1 MLIFVSKVEGDSMHI
16 DEQKQFDKRNIER
29 NIKNGIITQ
38 KDYEIYLSKLPD
50 ASGKIFNPEEDSL
63 NDSKDIESKRE
74 SESPTKKREMKKKA
88 KGKGK

>member
-1 MLIFVSKVEGDSMHI
+1 MHI
-16 DEQKQFDKRNIER
+16 DENKRFDKRNIEK

-50 ASGKIFNPEEDSL
+50 ISDKLFSLEEELTDSDEL
-63 NDSKDIESKRE
+63 ELRKEGEI
-74 SESPTKKREMKKKA
+74 THKKRGSKKKA